1 MEICCRSMKDNV
13 NTHEDGFDQPDT
25 LIYYD
30 EKFDEFGIIIHDGG
44 MSYVDINF
52 CPWCGQ
58 KLPESK
64 RDRWFDELE
73 QLGYD
78 SPFDTDIPVE
88 YKSNKWYK

>member
-1 MEICCRSMKDNV
+1 MKDNV